1 MNAEAFRKA
10 LAARSPVFG
19 TLVVSPAPELVP
31 VVAGMGIDY
40 VFIDTEHIA
49 IDRRTLS
56 WMCRA
61 FSAAGVAPMVRIPT
75 PSPDE
80 ASQALDAGA
89 AAILAPYIETVE
101 QVEALVGAVKH
112 KPVKGSLLEEMIRDS
127 KAHPEQRA
135 YSSRQ
140 NSARSLLINIESVP
154 AIEQLDR
161 LLAIPGLDGIII
173 GPHDLSVSLGV
184 PEEWTDPRF
193 VAAVDEIL
201 NSARAHRISAG
212 IHHIYDGQMDH
223 YIRRRDA
230 GANIV
235 LHSADLL
242 AFVYQMR
249 RELAEIRDIM
259 GVNHEGASEDVHI

>member
-1 MNAEAFRKA
+1 MNAEAFRRA

-31 VVAGMGIDY
+31 VVAAMGIDY

-61 FSAAGVAPMVRIPT
+61 FAAAGVAPMVRIPS
-75 PSPDE
+75 PSPEE
-80 ASQALDAGA
+80 ASKTLDAGA

-101 QVEALVGAVKH
+101 QVEALVGAVKQ
-112 KPVKGSLLEEMIRDS
+112 KPVKGRVLEQMLCDPE
-127 KAHPEQRA
+127 AHPEQRA
-135 YSSRQ
+135 YAQKQ
-140 NSARSLLINIESVP
+140 NAARSLLINIESVP
-154 AIEQLDR
+154 AMQQLDN
-161 LLAIPGLDGIII
+161 LLAVPGLDGIII
-173 GPHDLSVSLGV
+173 GPHDLSVSLGI
-184 PEEWTDPRF
+184 PEEWTHPRF

-201 NSARAHRISAG
+201 NRARAHGVSAG

-249 RELAEIRDIM
+249 RELAEIRGIM
-259 GVNHEGASEDVHI
+259 GTNHEGASEDVHI